1 MVEKVEVLADVGSWV
16 RMRRW
21 PHQGDPAKV
30 LDVEQASQ
38 RAEIRFVP
46 RLDYMEMSQR
56 ATANLGEEGQ
66 RKKQTKK
73 IAGVKP
79 PARSAL
85 CPHISHVYVY
95 LLEIL
100 GNALH
105 FVIFQRSRM

>member
-1 MVEKVEVLADVGSWV
+1 MNWVIRMPYILYFVDVGSWV

-30 LDVEQASQ
+30 LDVELASQ
-38 RAEIRFVP
+38 RAEIKFVP

-56 ATANLGEEGQ
+56 MTSSLGEDGQ

-79 PARSAL
+79 PAR
-85 CPHISHVYVY
+85 
-95 LLEIL
+95 
-100 GNALH
+100 
-105 FVIFQRSRM
+105 

>member
-1 MVEKVEVLADVGSWV
+1 MTILLLTIHILSIDVGSWV

-30 LDVEQASQ
+30 LDVELASQ
-38 RAEIRFVP
+38 RAEIKFVP

-56 ATANLGEEGQ
+56 ANAGLGEDGQ

-79 PARSAL
+79 PARYSSFLPLKSCLNLFLPNSFIA
-85 CPHISHVYVY
+85 
-95 LLEIL
+95 
-100 GNALH
+100 
-105 FVIFQRSRM
+105 F